1 MGRELVSERMT
12 PRKRLLIAAEDLSVD
27 EAWELLWERRLEK
40 LPLVDGQDRLVGW
53 ITAKDP
59 FCFDCFLTDGKSA

>member
-12 PRKRLLIAAEDLSVD
+12 PRKRLLIAAADLSVD
-27 EAWELLWERRLEK
+27 EAWELLWEWRLEK
-40 LPLVDGQDRLVGW
+40 LPLVDGQGCLVGW
-53 ITAKDP
+53 ITAKDA